1 MFKKLNLLIAL
12 LCFVLFIAAA
22 DAQIRL
28 PKIIGD
34 NMVLQRNQPVP
45 VWGWTK
51 TGSTVK
57 VSFAGQVKTAV
68 ADVNGYWKVAL
79 TAMPANEKPQR
90 MTITADTSTINLKN
104 ILVGEVW
111 FCSGQSNMEYN
122 LKLMPGYS
130 KPAKGIDSAALEL
143 ATSNPNIRLFKVE
156 KVYSSPD
163 VTTKGWNESSGNALE
178 VFSAVGY
185 YFAKNVYNKL
195 HVPIGMIASSWGG
208 TRIEPWVSEEAFV
221 SLPAFSTEKGTKPFL
236 LDSVPV
242 GKIYKSM
249 VEPLQ
254 PYAVRGFL
262 WYQGESN
269 CMINEKNMRYAEKM
283 QALIDSWR
291 IGFNE
296 PKAPFYSVMIAPYYY
311 TKRHDHVPHT
321 AETLPEFWEQ
331 QIESTRIPN
340 TDIISVTDLVDD
352 FRNIHPSYKWE
363 VGRRMALVAL
373 AKDYGFKNTV
383 YSGPRYQKMEL
394 KDGKAILYFSNT
406 NGLKASDGQS
416 LNCFTIAGTD
426 GNYMNADAKIVGNTV
441 VVSCLLVPKPK
452 NVRFAWTETSTPNL
466 VNGVG
471 FPAFPFRT
479 DAKKW
484 DRK

>member
-1 MFKKLNLLIAL
+1 MSKKSILFYAL
-12 LCFVLFIAAA
+12 FCLAVFGTVA

-34 NMVLQRNQPVP
+34 NMVLQRNQAVP

-57 VSFAGQVKTAV
+57 VSFAGQVKTAL
-68 ADVNGYWKVAL
+68 ADEKGYWKVTL
-79 TAMPANEKPQR
+79 NAMLANDKPQG
-90 MTITADTSTINLKN
+90 MTITADTSTTNLKN
-104 ILVGEVW
+104 ILIGEVW

-122 LKLMPGYS
+122 VKLMPGYA
-130 KPAKGIDSAALEL
+130 KPAKGVDSAAMEPGV
-143 ATSNPNIRLFKVE
+143 SHPNIRLFKVE
-156 KVYSSPD
+156 KVYSTPD
-163 VTTKGWNESSGNALE
+163 VTSKGWNEASGSALK

-208 TRIEPWVSEEAFV
+208 TRIEPWVSEEAFE
-221 SLPAFSTEKGTKPFL
+221 SLPAFSAEKEIKPFL
-236 LDSVPV
+236 VDSVPV

-254 PYAVRGFL
+254 PYALRGFL

-269 CMINEKNMRYAEKM
+269 CMINEKDMRYANKM
-283 QALIDSWR
+283 QALIESWR
-291 IGFNE
+291 AGFNE

-352 FRNIHPSYKWE
+352 FKNIHPSYKWE

-373 AKDYGFKNTV
+373 AKDYGYKTTI
-383 YSGPRYQKMEL
+383 YSGPRYQKMEI
-394 KDGKAILYFSNT
+394 KDGKAILYFT
-406 NGLKASDGQS
+406 NASGLKSSDNQP
-416 LNCFTIAGTD
+416 LNCFNIAGAD
-426 GNYMNADAKIVGNTV
+426 GNYMNAEATIEGNTV

-452 NVRFAWTETSTPNL
+452 NVRFAWTETATPNL
-466 VNGVG
+466 VNSAGL
-471 FPAFPFRT
+471 PAFPFRT
-479 DAKKW
+479 NKK
-484 DRK
+484 